1 MIGGGDF
8 SRISFRI
15 VRAGRS
21 ANPMKSLECL
31 IGPVDQGDCTIF
43 SPPSPASLGP
53 YLAIVQEAR
62 ANLAARGGPVR
73 SGDVERLAFH
83 LLKERNLPHD

>member
-1 MIGGGDF
+1 MPVYSATSCGLAIG
-8 SRISFRI
+8 
-15 VRAGRS
+15 AT
-21 ANPMKSLECL
+21 
-31 IGPVDQGDCTIF
+31 VDQGDCTIF